1 MLGMLKRLLIFL
13 LFIVVVLVIWV
24 LLPLGDSGFEIAKSN
39 YFLSSFINIHSE
51 NAQIFDE
58 VVNFKFQEKY
68 TIKSKMVRKIVKT
81 GGRFLLPLNV
91 CVMAEPKEGDSEDFN
106 YLVVIKSAR
115 LRRIIQIHMAFYRLT
130 PDFKEDYI
138 SKNHGSWRILE
149 PRDKDDDLMRM
160 AWYEDTIIVSSDS
173 GMFESVF
180 KAGIKNVAAVSK
192 ASDDSLLSIFI
203 NNEQGLFEYYVNEL
217 KDEASYNVFRSAD
230 QLRKIKISLM
240 SSSDADFNHQGMMIF
255 EFKAGCDLASSKKD
269 VRFFMQLIKRVMDA
283 NSYVFKYTLKEN
295 INLVKVEYNLQKIRR
310 KN

>member
-1 MLGMLKRLLIFL
+1 
-13 LFIVVVLVIWV
+13 
-24 LLPLGDSGFEIAKSN
+24 
-39 YFLSSFINIHSE
+39 
-51 NAQIFDE
+51 
-58 VVNFKFQEKY
+58 
-68 TIKSKMVRKIVKT
+68 
-81 GGRFLLPLNV
+81 
-91 CVMAEPKEGDSEDFN
+91 
-106 YLVVIKSAR
+106 
-115 LRRIIQIHMAFYRLT
+115 MAFYRLT

-295 INLVKVEYNLQKIRR
+295 INLGKVEYNLQKIRR